1 MTISKLALFGGEKIR
16 KYPFPI
22 QNSIGKEEL
31 KEVTKVLAGGKLSGF
46 IGEYCPEFHGGPNV
60 QKIEARYAEYFGSR
74 YAISV
79 NSATSALQTALA
91 ALGVGLGDEV
101 LVTPYTM
108 SASATAILMQN
119 ACPVFVDIDEKTFNI
134 DANKI
139 EEKITD
145 KTKAIVVV
153 DLFGQP
159 ADFMK
164 IRQIADK
171 HNLKI
176 IEDGAQAANATY
188 YGKKACT
195 LGDIGIL
202 SLNIHKIIHSGE
214 GGILFTDNE
223 ELSIRCQLIRN
234 HGENAVDH
242 FNIKDISHTMGLNF
256 RMTEIEAG
264 IANAQLDKLDHLY
277 SVRNHLAEYLT
288 ERLTSITG
296 IIPPYIQDNT
306 TSAYYLYSLKI
317 QPEILN
323 ISRETYCKAL
333 MAEGIPVEEGYV
345 KPLYLQSMYQQ
356 RKGRVQNPNDDTC
369 GLCGSKK
376 NHQCKFNK
384 GICPIVEEMHFSKLF
399 LGDFCHDPLTTKD
412 MDDIANAF
420 YKISDNMGALIEY
433 ENRNK

>member
-1 MTISKLALFGGEKIR
+1 MTVSKLALFGGEKIR
-16 KYPFPI
+16 KHPFPV
-22 QNSIGKEEL
+22 QNSIGEEEL
-31 KEVTKVLAGGKLSGF
+31 IEVAKVVKSGKLSGF

-60 QKIEARYAEYFGSR
+60 QKIESRYAEYFGSK
-74 YAISV
+74 YAVSV
-79 NSATSALQTALA
+79 NSATSALHTALA
-91 ALGVGLGDEV
+91 ACGVGQGDEV

-139 EEKITD
+139 EEKITNR
-145 KTKAIVVV
+145 TKAIVVV

-159 ADFMK
+159 ADFKK
-164 IRQIADK
+164 IRKIADK

-202 SLNIHKIIHSGE
+202 SLNFHKIIHCGE

-223 ELSIRCQLIRN
+223 ELAIRCKLIRN
-234 HGENAVDH
+234 HGENAVDD
-242 FNIKDISHTMGLNF
+242 FGIKDISHTMGLNF

-277 SVRNHLAEYLT
+277 SVRNQLAEYLT
-288 ERLTSITG
+288 QKLLSIPG
-296 IIPPYIQDNT
+296 ITPPYIQENT
-306 TSAYYLYSLKI
+306 TSAYYLYSIKI
-317 QPEILN
+317 QSEDLHVL
-323 ISRETYCKAL
+323 RETFCQAL
-333 MAEGIPVEEGYV
+333 MAEGIPIEQGYV

-356 RKGRVQNPNDDTC
+356 RKGRVQTPSEDIC

-376 NHQCKFNK
+376 NHVCKFNK
-384 GICPIVEEMHFSKLF
+384 GICPVVEDMHFSKLF
-399 LGDFCHDPLTTKD
+399 LGDFCHDPLTTND

-420 YKISDNMGALIEY
+420 YKISDNMSALIDY
-433 ENRNK
+433 DKSNK